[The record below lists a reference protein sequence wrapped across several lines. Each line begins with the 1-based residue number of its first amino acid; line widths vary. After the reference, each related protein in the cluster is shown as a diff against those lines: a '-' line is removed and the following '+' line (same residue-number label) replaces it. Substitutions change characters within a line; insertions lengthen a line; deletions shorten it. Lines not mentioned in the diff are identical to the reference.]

1 MDTNLTGCRWVMMAR
16 AALTAMAAAAT
27 TIVLATVLK
36 RVDLAVPEARDAL
49 LGLLGLALVVAAGAM
64 DAKDSRDAAPDTG
77 PAERTSWHEHDGS
90 FRGMVG

>member
-1 MDTNLTGCRWVMMAR
+1 MDTNLTGWRWVVVAR
-16 AALTAMAAAAT
+16 AALTTVAAATT
-27 TIVLATVLK
+27 TIVLAVVLK

-49 LGLLGLALVVAAGAM
+49 LGLLGLALVVAAGAL
-64 DAKDSRDAAPDTG
+64 DAKESQDTAPDTG